1 MDDNINEI
9 IASADISDWK
19 KISVEFGD
27 AFFDIS
33 VPPKCNVLH
42 MKSMP
47 CLAHS
52 AAEISNA
59 LNNPIESPTLPE
71 IIQSKDKPAE
81 N

>member
-1 MDDNINEI
+1 MDDKISKI
-9 IASADISDWK
+9 MASADTSDWK

-27 AFFDIS
+27 AFFDVS
-33 VPPKCNVLH
+33 VPPQCDVLH

-52 AAEISNA
+52 AEGISNA
-59 LNNPIESPTLPE
+59 LNNPIESPTLSQ
-71 IIQSKDKPAE
+71 IIHSKGKPAE